1 MVLFGKAVQMG
12 IKWGPK
18 LLSAVG
24 GLEEINRRGPDAP
37 GKAAALARGVAGQL
51 RSAQAKQSGPGRVR
65 HVLEIVREG
74 IDAMEHD
81 RPGDEEF
88 AARAL
93 VWRRRAADAETALK
107 VAASQTGKRRREHL
121 AVIKKRADDLAIEV
135 LGELGAVAESTA
147 TAALE
152 PASDEAPN
160 DKEPDRRA

>member
-12 IKWGPK
+12 VKWGPK

-24 GLEEINRRGPDAP
+24 GLEEINRRFPDAP
-37 GKAAALARGVAGQL
+37 GRAAALARGVTGQL
-51 RSAQAKQSGPGRVR
+51 RSAQAKQTGPGRVR

-88 AARAL
+88 AARAAA
-93 VWRRRAADAETALK
+93 WRRRAADSETALK
-107 VAASQTGKRRREHL
+107 VAASRTGKRRREHL

-135 LGELGAVAESTA
+135 LGELGAVAESSA
-147 TAALE
+147 TAALTS
-152 PASDEAPN
+152 PPDGAPDN
-160 DKEPDRRA
+160 K